1 MRAPWHAAHAW
12 LAPRFLP
19 EEAGSVPSVQ
29 PLVRQGL
36 LVIALTFG
44 GLGTWAAVA
53 PLDGAIIA
61 PGVVKVNGTRKTVQ
75 HLEGGLVR
83 QVHVRD
89 GDTVRAGALLVTLAD
104 ERASAS
110 LDLLAQQIDQET
122 ARVARLGAQRD
133 LANRMEVPA
142 DLQRRAGTP
151 RVAALLQRER
161 ALFQAMHDALQRHT
175 ALTEQQI
182 VQTREELAGV
192 QVQAN
197 ADDSAA
203 KLMQEEVSV
212 YEALQQ
218 QNYVAGTAVL
228 RLRRNHEEYQ
238 ARRGERQAAAAKAR
252 QHVTELELALAAR
265 RNDFLQ
271 TASDQ
276 LTASTARLAELQER
290 HRAALDQVARQQ
302 VVAPIAGT
310 VVGLRLFTLGGVV
323 RPGEALLDIVP
334 SEEGLLVEAQVN
346 LDDVE
351 QVHPGQAAQVRL
363 TAFNSRSSPLLDG
376 RVVYLSADKLD
387 TDRGDRSFYLVR
399 VALPPQAGTEAM
411 QAGMRAEVF
420 LKTAPRTALQYLLEP
435 VTSALRRAAREP

>member
-1 MRAPWHAAHAW
+1 MKSLLHAFSAW
-12 LAPRFLP
+12 CTPGFLP
-19 EEAGSVPSVQ
+19 EDAGAVPNVQ
-29 PLVRQGL
+29 PLIRQGL

-44 GLGTWAAVA
+44 GLGAWAALA

-89 GDTVRAGALLVTLAD
+89 GDVVRAGDVLVTLAD
-104 ERASAS
+104 ERASAN
-110 LDLLAQQIDQET
+110 LDLLAQQLDQET
-122 ARVARLGAQRD
+122 ARVARLSAQRD
-133 LANRMEVPA
+133 LADRIEFPA
-142 DLQRRAGTP
+142 ELQRRAGTP

-161 ALFQAMHDALQRHT
+161 SLFQAMREALQRHT
-175 ALTEQQI
+175 TLTEQQI
-182 VQTREELAGV
+182 AQTREELAGV
-192 QVQAN
+192 QVQSN
-197 ADDSAA
+197 ADDAAA

-228 RLRRNHEEYQ
+228 RLRRSHEEYQ
-238 ARRGERQAAAAKAR
+238 ARRGERQSAAAKAR
-252 QHVTELELALAAR
+252 QHITELELALAAR

-271 TASDQ
+271 TANDQ
-276 LTASTARLAELQER
+276 LAQSAARLGELQER
-290 HRAALDQVARQQ
+290 HRAALDQVARQR
-302 VVAPIAGT
+302 VVAPIGGT
-310 VVGLRLFTLGGVV
+310 VVALRLFTLGGVV

-334 SEEGLLVEAQVN
+334 RDEGLIVEAQVN
-346 LDDVE
+346 LDDVD

-363 TAFNSRSSPLLDG
+363 TAFNSRSSPLLEG
-376 RVVYLSADKLD
+376 RVVYVSADKLE
-387 TDRGDRSFYLVR
+387 TERGDRSFYLVR

-435 VTSALRRAAREP
+435 LTSALQRAGREP